1 MGNTQGWRWG
11 PFNFRLPFYHTRLHW
26 PEFLQGLLVSTAT
39 GLALVPVLV
48 GYFGLSF
55 EQAITCTMLHSVFL
69 VSALYVFGEPYAP
82 GWNTAALPLVMAFV
96 FAGYPTPDQ
105 RFQAMTALSLS
116 FAGLVFVLG
125 ITGLGRKL
133 MRWIPNTLKAG
144 IILGAAIASFK
155 QVFVDDAEKFL
166 LVQPI
171 STIAACVV
179 CMVCLFSLPF
189 QKLKLRHRSFAA
201 IAALGLL
208 PGFIAAA
215 IVGPL
220 VGEVDFEVQWGWL
233 VPPVSE
239 TIARMSP
246 FSIGWPTAEMYLKC
260 IPLVLITYVIQFGDW
275 VTGDEVLRE
284 AMPSRPDDPVD
295 IDSTRSHLAL
305 AIRNFGSALVAPF
318 FPTQGTLWTGVH
330 VIVVKRWKE
339 GPLAMR
345 DLHSGMISYYL
356 MGLPFIYFLLPL
368 LTGLKPL
375 LGIAL
380 SLTLILSGFACAYIG
395 MTLPRNPISRGTA
408 LLIGTALAVFEPW
421 IGLLVG
427 LCACL
432 LLVGLERD
440 IVAGDDVAASTPT
453 GFDT

>member
-1 MGNTQGWRWG
+1 MSNTQGWRWG
-11 PFNFRLPFYHTRLHW
+11 PFNFRLPFYHTRLQW

-96 FAGYPTPDQ
+96 FAGYPDPTQ

-116 FAGLVFVLG
+116 FAALVFVLG
-125 ITGLGRKL
+125 ITGLGRRL
-133 MRWIPNTLKAG
+133 MQWMPNTLKAG

-171 STIAACVV
+171 TTIVACVV
-179 CMVCLFSLPF
+179 CMVCLFSIPF
-189 QKLKLRHRSFAA
+189 QKLKSRHRGFALL
-201 IAALGLL
+201 AAMGLL

-220 VGEVDFEVQWGWL
+220 VDEVNFDVQWGWL
-233 VPPVSE
+233 LPPVSE
-239 TIARMSP
+239 TVARMSP
-246 FSIGWPTAEMYLKC
+246 FSIGWPSADMYLKG

-284 AMPSRPDDPVD
+284 AMPSRKDDPVD
-295 IDSTRSHLAL
+295 IDSNRSHLAL

-330 VIVVKRWKE
+330 VIVVNRWKE
-339 GPLAMR
+339 GPQSVR

-356 MGLPFIYFLLPL
+356 MAVPFIYFLLPL

-395 MTLPRNPISRGTA
+395 MTLPRDAISRGTA
-408 LLIGTALAVFEPW
+408 LLVGTAIAVFEPW

-427 LCACL
+427 VSACL

-440 IVAGDDVAASTPT
+440 TPASAEAVATPPT